1 MLAEFYFDEY
11 LKRFGNAQNADYITY
26 LKLQSRYYGIKNSSK
41 DQEFFSNSL
50 GAFDNF
56 LDRFPTSRY
65 VPFVQSMQVRFVLG
79 QNELNKCIV
88 NVYTKQHKQEAAQKY
103 LDRIDD
109 ELESSTKPTPSHIP
123 WYVRM
128 LTGNHK
134 ILKYRQENLR
144 SFYAEHPAIP
154 ISLPVLIEEDFIYP
168 FAIAPIFTQG
178 ERNIKAA
185 NAALDRNDLLIVCCQ
200 KPEDFGASK
209 HEAQDHVQATAQSN
223 SLAQVPFYD
232 VGVVCKILR
241 KVSLPDG
248 RVKILVQGM
257 ALAKITALLTPQN
270 PGENAELFA
279 SLSRQKLILSVIR
292 SMIVCAWKR

>member
-1 MLAEFYFDEY
+1 MRFSQWLLPMVVGAIIFSACDKKEKNEFNKPAAYWYQNIVKEIKFGNLEGADNFYASLQSEHINSPLLPDAMLILGQAHMRKEEYLLAEFYFDEY

-41 DQEFFSNSL
+41 DQEFFSDSL

-128 LTGNHK
+128 FN
-134 ILKYRQENLR
+134 
-144 SFYAEHPAIP
+144 
-154 ISLPVLIEEDFIYP
+154 
-168 FAIAPIFTQG
+168 
-178 ERNIKAA
+178 
-185 NAALDRNDLLIVCCQ
+185 
-200 KPEDFGASK
+200 
-209 HEAQDHVQATAQSN
+209 
-223 SLAQVPFYD
+223 
-232 VGVVCKILR
+232 
-241 KVSLPDG
+241 
-248 RVKILVQGM
+248 
-257 ALAKITALLTPQN
+257 
-270 PGENAELFA
+270 
-279 SLSRQKLILSVIR
+279 
-292 SMIVCAWKR
+292 W